1 MTDTLQKLFGSS
13 ARLKLLRLFLFNP
26 KSTYSVKEAVAHS
39 QIKPGEAR
47 KEFAAFQAMKLI
59 KKSRHSGTARYQ
71 LNPDFEY
78 VSALQ
83 NLLLNTN
90 NQGSELYDRV
100 RRAGAIKF
108 MAISG
113 VLLGEWEDG
122 RLDLFVVGER
132 LNERKLRE
140 QVRKL
145 ESELGTEL
153 RYTSLTT
160 DNFFYRLQMN
170 DHLVKDVFDYPH
182 RIVHDKLNIG
192 LK

>member
-26 KSTYSVKEAVAHS
+26 KETYTLKEAVAHS
-39 QIKPGEAR
+39 RVLPAEAR
-47 KEFAAFQAMKLI
+47 KEFAAFLSMKLI
-59 KKSRHSGTARYQ
+59 KKSRHSGLPRYQ
-71 LNPDFEY
+71 LNPEFEY
-78 VSALQ
+78 VQALQ
-83 NLLLNTN
+83 NLLLNTAG
-90 NQGSELYDRV
+90 QGVELYNRV
-100 RRAGAIKF
+100 RSAGAVKF
-108 MAISG
+108 LAVSG
-113 VLLGEWEDG
+113 VLLGEWDDG

-132 LNERKLRE
+132 INERKLRE

-145 ESELGTEL
+145 ESELGMEL
-153 RYTSLTT
+153 RYTALST

-170 DHLVKDVFDYPH
+170 DHLVKDIFDYPH